1 MKISTYQELN
11 RTLKELCRERDDLQA
26 QIDDNNL
33 SIKEAQRL
41 AKEILDREDE
51 DFKVFSPRKIEDLH
65 KVELEQF
72 DLKKINL
79 ERQNGQLTFERDKLN
94 KIIHVMQLV
103 LEEVDEE
110 QDSTIDNTENDNIS
124 DNGNMEESNSGDA
137 IDDKEKNNNLGN
149 EEIEKENPTE
159 ISIKDNET
167 VNDVD
172 SVYDSISENIKN
184 LKHRIDLSYKFIPQ
198 DFVRAKQ
205 ELEII
210 SKGMDKLLTSVE
222 NVSREKH

>member
-103 LEEVDEE
+103 LEEADEE
-110 QDSTIDNTENDNIS
+110 QDSIIDDTENDNIS
-124 DNGNMEESNSGDA
+124 DNENMEEIDSDDA
-137 IDDKEKNNNLGN
+137 IDEEENNNSVDN

-159 ISIKDNET
+159 ICINDNET
-167 VNDVD
+167 VNDINSD
-172 SVYDSISENIKN
+172 YDSISENIKN
-184 LKHRIDLSYKFIPQ
+184 LKHRIDLSSKFIPQ

-205 ELEII
+205 ELGII

-222 NVSREKH
+222 NVSREKY